1 MSKIITS
8 PVEKFPGTVTLSN
21 PLTFPQF
28 LAVQDAVL
36 GIQALRDEPDGDT
49 LTQERINFMYLP
61 GLIGCVEEWRLE
73 NFPEEVTEDTFPVTP
88 GVASNELIVW
98 LLSEIISLY
107 NEAEEVPNA

>member
-1 MSKIITS
+1 MSKLITS
-8 PVEKFPGTVTLSN
+8 PVDKFPGTVTLSD

-36 GIQALRDEPDGDT
+36 GIQALRDEPDGKT

-61 GLIGCVEEWRLE
+61 GLVGCVEEWRLE
-73 NFPEEVTEDTFPVTP
+73 NFPEVVTEDTFPVTP
-88 GVASNELIVW
+88 GAASNELIVW

-107 NEAEEVPNA
+107 NKAEEVPNG